1 MKFIILLVFTIL
13 YLSLINI
20 YSFGLKCHPGG
31 KMINSKIQK
40 NQEKPINDED
50 KKTNSEPVDKK
61 DELIKEIKDK
71 AEKEAN
77 KNEKE
82 SINNDSSKSNAV
94 KKSRK
99 KRKIQ

>member
-1 MKFIILLVFTIL
+1 MKFIILLVFMIL

-31 KMINSKIQK
+31 RMINNKIQK
-40 NQEKPINDED
+40 NHEKPISED
-50 KKTNSEPVDKK
+50 KKITSEPVDKK

-82 SINNDSSKSNAV
+82 AINNDSSKSNTN